1 MGANKNKWISNIYI
15 SNRQKQIGAELA
27 NLLNVNSWMINKQKI
42 LNAVRRNYFNY
53 LFNFKHLIENNK

>member
-53 LFNFKHLIENNK
+53 LLISNI